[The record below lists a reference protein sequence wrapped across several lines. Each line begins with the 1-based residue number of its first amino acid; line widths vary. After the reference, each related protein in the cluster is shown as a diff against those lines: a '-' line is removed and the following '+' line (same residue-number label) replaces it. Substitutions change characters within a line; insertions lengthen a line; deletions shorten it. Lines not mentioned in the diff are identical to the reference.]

1 MTASALPSDDDAAGP
16 PTDVPLRLPK
26 YYKVKRQLL
35 EFTATLD
42 AGSPVPPEREL
53 ARSYGTSRTTVRQA
67 LAELVVEG
75 RLLRMQGKGTFVAV
89 PKVAQLLELAS
100 YTEGMRAHGLHP
112 QTKILDIGYV
122 TADEQLAAL
131 LGIRTGGRV
140 LRVHRLRL
148 ADGEPMSIDT
158 SHLPARRFPGLRKQL
173 ERQLSLYETLRV
185 AYGIQLAEAEETIET
200 VLADPHDARL
210 LDVDPGLPLLLLSRH
225 AYDVTGEPVEWAQSW
240 YRGDRY
246 KFVTRLRRLG
256 LGARPAGGASGD
268 LGDQVAF
275 LDDIALGDVQAGD
288 GARRLGE
295 DRDLHLHGLQD
306 DQGVPVV
313 DAIALGRDHLPHVRD
328 HLRANLS
335 HGSSCL
341 LSSPAVSSSCAI

>member
-1 MTASALPSDDDAAGP
+1 MTASPVPAEDTPEVPAAGAAP
-16 PTDVPLRLPK
+16 RLPK
-26 YYKVKRQLL
+26 YYQVKRQLL
-35 EFTATLD
+35 ELTAALD

-67 LAELVVEG
+67 LAELVIEG
-75 RLLRMQGKGTFVAV
+75 RLLRMQGKGTFVAK

-122 TADEQLAAL
+122 TADEPLAEL
-131 LGIRTGGRV
+131 LGIRPGGRA
-140 LRVHRLRL
+140 LRIHRLRL

-173 ERQLSLYETLRV
+173 ERHLSLYEALRS

-210 LDVDPGLPLLLLSRH
+210 LEVDAGLPLLLLSRH

-246 KFVTRLRRLG
+246 KFVTRLRR
-256 LGARPAGGASGD
+256 
-268 LGDQVAF
+268 
-275 LDDIALGDVQAGD
+275 
-288 GARRLGE
+288 
-295 DRDLHLHGLQD
+295 
-306 DQGVPVV
+306 
-313 DAIALGRDHLPHVRD
+313 
-328 HLRANLS
+328 
-335 HGSSCL
+335 
-341 LSSPAVSSSCAI
+341 